1 MSEIILYVV
10 LAIVII
16 GFLIVIAVL
25 NQRLKSLQSSS
36 AVELMKSDVIELSRT
51 VTQLSKDMSDSMH
64 RSNQSVQQSVQK
76 QLSETAKLV
85 ADVT

>member
-76 QLSETAKLV
+76 QLSESAKLV